1 MNAYG
6 YLFQGCNIGPDG
18 VLNDGLNVPEILS
31 AIQKKYLGNANIVID
46 SAPTDVLYGGNVQ
59 SSTPNAFSHVHQTKI
74 FSQIVPVFNKYYY
87 SNLSVLQKVNEWS
100 NYNYYAFNT
109 TMSNDSESSK
119 YILPDYPY
127 IVYYDKLLLTCIGY
141 DDNNGLYSELDTSYT
156 HPLLQGLISDSYDIT
171 YSYFLLGIDKDSS
184 TKSLIIEKN
193 NGSWILDN
201 DAGVLT
207 FYDRIDTAT
216 TVKQVSRSNAPR
228 ISFYR
233 YEGLYGEANI
243 LNGQDL

>member
-1 MNAYG
+1 MSTYG

-31 AIQKKYLGNANIVID
+31 AIQKKYLGIANIGIDTGPDDVIY
-46 SAPTDVLYGGNVQ
+46 SGNIEY
-59 SSTPNAFSHVHQTKI
+59 STPNAFPYIHQTKI
-74 FSQIVPVFNKYYY
+74 FSQIVPVPNPSKPG
-87 SNLSVLQKVNEWS
+87 NLEEVKGWS
-100 NYNYYAFNT
+100 NYNYFAFNT
-109 TMSNDSESSK
+109 TMSNDSQSSK

-127 IVYYDKLLLTCIGY
+127 IAYYDRLLLTCIGY
-141 DDNNGLYSELDTSYT
+141 DENTGLYSSLDTTYT
-156 HPLLQGLISDSYDIT
+156 HPLLQGLILDTYDIT
-171 YSYFLLGIDKDSS
+171 YSYRLYGINKIDNERDYLLDK
-184 TKSLIIEKN
+184 KN
-193 NGSWILDN
+193 GFWILDN

-207 FYDRIDTAT
+207 FYDRIDPAT

-243 LNGQDL
+243 LSGQDL

>member
-1 MNAYG
+1 MLGFSLIALSSCEKTFDQLEKDSNRAV
-6 YLFQGCNIGPDG
+6 Q
-18 VLNDGLNVPEILS
+18 VPASL
-31 AIQKKYLGNANIVID
+31 
-46 SAPTDVLYGGNVQ
+46 
-59 SSTPNAFSHVHQTKI
+59 
-74 FSQIVPVFNKYYY
+74 
-87 SNLSVLQKVNEWS
+87 VLQAVEFNVMNDNGRPFSAEARYNQFYCS

-141 DDNNGLYSELDTSYT
+141 DDNNGLYSELDTTYT